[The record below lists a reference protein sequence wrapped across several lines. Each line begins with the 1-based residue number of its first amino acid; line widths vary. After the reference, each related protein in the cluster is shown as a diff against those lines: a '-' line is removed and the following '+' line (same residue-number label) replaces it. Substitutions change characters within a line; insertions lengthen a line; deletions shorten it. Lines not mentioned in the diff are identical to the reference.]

1 MRNGL
6 TIVFRLAV
14 ILLLALIA
22 LDLHAALTELRGVR
36 SEQVKNTLTKL
47 RAIRPDNR
55 ALYEPRRAAVLA
67 SECSVEVSGSVD
79 VGTLPEPVTVRIAR

>member
-14 ILLLALIA
+14 ILLLALIS
-22 LDLHAALTELRGVR
+22 LDLHGIR

-67 SECSVEVSGSVD
+67 SACSVEVTDLPAIEVTS
-79 VGTLPEPVTVRIAR
+79 LPEPVTVTIER